1 MFRHLPAPT
10 ATELA
15 SLVEQIAERIG
26 KALERR
32 GLVERD
38 MENVCLAG
46 DGSSGPLH
54 HLPGR
59 GGSACLTEA
68 VHVAD
73 SA

>member
-1 MFRHLPAPT
+1 MQ
-10 ATELA
+10 
-15 SLVEQIAERIG
+15 QIAEHIG

-38 MENVCLAG
+38 METVCLAG
-46 DGSSGPLH
+46 DGARGPLH

-59 GGSACLTEA
+59 GGSACRTEA